1 MEYFAKVWPYF
12 GVLLGFGLG
21 FYSARR
27 RATEKRAA
35 DLEFYKA
42 GFLNPLEVEHEQ
54 EILLQKLEGRI
65 DAIQMQHPDWTFSQV
80 IRSEAGRETM
90 FQWLLAHQWTAFRL
104 ESLSSGESG
113 SKGINGEQLYRIS
126 RENCGTRSYKSYTKP
141 VHRPN
146 GTLARKKTLLNTHR
160 PQEWTNLIHA
170 ASAFSTSPA
179 R

>member
-35 DLEFYKA
+35 DLELYKA

-54 EILLQKLEGRI
+54 EISLQKLEGRI

-104 ESLSSGESG
+104 ESLRQAKAGA
-113 SKGINGEQLYRIS
+113 KGLTVSN
-126 RENCGTRSYKSYTKP
+126 YTEL
-141 VHRPN
+141 VE
-146 GTLARKKTLLNTHR
+146 KTVAPEAMSVILNR
-160 PQEWTNLIHA
+160 FIDQMEPWLEKRL
-170 ASAFSTSPA
+170 S
-179 R
+179 